1 MEDNRDNLR
10 LMQTIERQLKQFSVA
25 TGVNCVCVPRDDE
38 GFNYEEGCKICKTIN
53 EITQKKVDC
62 KKAITYG
69 AYQAERFGGKYIF
82 YCPMGLTYFAS
93 PVFSEGSVFAVAV
106 GGPVLL
112 VDKNEYVSEDIISRL
127 GIEDCYEHRIKKDI
141 RNVPRVSPERVTAMS
156 QTLFCVCSFISGT
169 KQLQY
174 LTDEETIGNDM
185 AKYINFIST
194 MGGKPYES
202 SYPIQK
208 ERELL
213 SLISVGDREKAQEIL
228 DDILK
233 HIIEYSNLDF
243 ENAKAR
249 ILELAVLLSRAALEG
264 GADLEQ
270 IFGINYKFLN
280 RINQFKTVAELSH
293 WLSDIMVRFTDCV
306 FNIVNIKHMDTIYKA
321 VDYIKRNYSRK
332 ITLEEVAGHVFLS
345 PSYFSKVFKEELK
358 ISFNNYLNQIRIE
371 NSKRLLLNDNIDMI
385 KVSEMSGF
393 EEQSYYIKVFKK
405 ITGVTPGQYRR
416 RYGK

>member
-1 MEDNRDNLR
+1 
-10 LMQTIERQLKQFSVA
+10 MQTIERQLKQFSVA